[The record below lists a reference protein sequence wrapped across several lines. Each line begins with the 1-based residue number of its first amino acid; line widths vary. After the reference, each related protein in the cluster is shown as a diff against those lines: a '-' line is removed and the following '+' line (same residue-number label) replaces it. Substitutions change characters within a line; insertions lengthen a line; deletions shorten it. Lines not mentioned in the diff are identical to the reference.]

1 MFWSIAP
8 LVLACVVL
16 AGVLGMCS
24 FQASGPGKGPAPS
37 YDAPAALQADAD
49 ALKIP
54 IRLPQLS
61 DEWQSNSGSRNGI
74 DGGRTDPVSR
84 ERLRAVSSTVGYLAP
99 SGMYVSLT
107 QSNADEDK
115 LVGSINSDAYPTGVE
130 DVDGVKWVVYD
141 GGDEDGRPAEPV
153 WTARLDGPTG
163 PAQIAITGAARY
175 RRVPYAGCGDADRL
189 AAACH
194 IGDAMTAPQADLT
207 GWTAAPFSA
216 AGFTHDVYRRGEGP
230 GVVLIPEMPGAHP
243 GVFALGNHLVDNGF
257 TVAMPSLFGTPG
269 APAVQ
274 AGCGAGDVAWLCGKG
289 IRRVRDQRRSARCAL
304 SARAGPRSQR
314 EDAGQR
320 CRRDRPVLHRW
331 LRTRRGGG

>member
-1 MFWSIAP
+1 MTTQPQPVPKPAKSRLLQDGRDMFWSIAP

-16 AGVLGMCS
+16 AGILGMCS

-37 YDAPAALQADAD
+37 YDAPAALAADAD

-54 IRLPQLS
+54 VRLPQLS
-61 DEWQSNSGSRNGI
+61 DEWLSNSGSRNGI

-115 LVGSINSDAYPTGVE
+115 LVGSINADVYPTGVE

-163 PAQIAITGAARY
+163 PAQIAITGAASTDEFRT
-175 RRVPYAGCGDADRL
+175 L
-189 AAACH
+189 AAATQ
-194 IGDAMTAPQADLT
+194 TASPL
-207 GWTAAPFSA
+207 
-216 AGFTHDVYRRGEGP
+216 
-230 GVVLIPEMPGAHP
+230 
-243 GVFALGNHLVDNGF
+243 
-257 TVAMPSLFGTPG
+257 
-269 APAVQ
+269 PA
-274 AGCGAGDVAWLCGKG
+274 
-289 IRRVRDQRRSARCAL
+289 
-304 SARAGPRSQR
+304 
-314 EDAGQR
+314 
-320 CRRDRPVLHRW
+320 
-331 LRTRRGGG
+331 T